1 MDRQVI
7 AVGDVNVDILLTG
20 LGGLP
25 RFEQEIVAEGLAI
38 VVGGQTGTL
47 ARALARL
54 GSPVTFVGR
63 VGDDA
68 YGRMAVEQLIRDG
81 VDAVVRRD
89 SDVRTGV
96 TVVLASGPQRA
107 YVTYLGSIAGLR
119 RSDVPPGLLGG
130 AQHLHVGSYY
140 LLHAL
145 RPDLPGLFAEAQRVG
160 LTTSL
165 DPGWDPSGQWSPGIF
180 NALCHV
186 DVFLPNEAEALAM
199 TGTTSVHE
207 ALTILSEHAGTV
219 VIKRGSRGCLA
230 VNRQGSVSLPA
241 FEVEVVDVTSAG
253 DAFNAGFL
261 YGFLSGWDLETAAC
275 FASACGAIAV
285 TRVGSAG
292 LAASAAEVE
301 AFLMSRAT

>member
-1 MDRQVI
+1 MDRQVL
-7 AVGDVNVDILLTG
+7 AVGDVNIDVLLTG

-25 RFEQEIVAEGLAI
+25 RFEQEVVAEDLTL

-54 GSPVTFVGR
+54 GAPVTFVGC

-68 YGRMAVEQLIRDG
+68 YGHMAVEQLMRDG
-81 VDAVVRRD
+81 VDAIVRCNPD
-89 SDVRTGV
+89 TRTGV

-119 RSDVPPGLLGG
+119 RSDVPPGLLRG

-145 RPDLPGLFAEAQRVG
+145 RPDLPGLFAEAQQAG

-165 DPGWDPSGQWSPGIF
+165 DPGWDPSGQWLPGIF
-180 NALCHV
+180 DTLRHV
-186 DVFLPNEAEALAM
+186 DIFLPNEAEALAM
-199 TGTTSVHE
+199 TGAASAYE
-207 ALTILSEHAGTV
+207 ALAILSERVGTV

-230 VNRQGSVSLPA
+230 VNRQASVSLPA
-241 FEVEVVDVTSAG
+241 FEVEIVDVTSAG

-261 YGFLSGWDLETAAC
+261 YGFLSGWDLETAAR

-301 AFLMSRAT
+301 AFLLSRPT